1 MQNSKVSVA
10 ICTFNGAA
18 YIEQQIKSIIDQTR
32 QVDEIVIG
40 DDGSTD
46 DTLKI
51 AEKIIV
57 IIIKSSLLFLCRKDL
72 L

>member
-51 AEKIIV
+51 AEKY
-57 IIIKSSLLFLCRKDL
+57 F
-72 L
+72 